1 MPVRAFRKAKLTA
14 TTTTHLDR
22 FDFGIHELV
31 LGGRSFQ
38 AVFRQVHRIA
48 AIVNVSEYLH
58 RHARRKI

>member
-1 MPVRAFRKAKLTA
+1 LKSKKL

-22 FDFGIHELV
+22 FYFGIHELV
-31 LGGRSFQ
+31 LGGRSFE